1 MKKML
6 SLVLSLTLAAACMGC
21 AATGENTQNSL
32 SETGAAEQTTQEKET
47 SSEAQAHESLTSVTQ
62 AEIPET
68 LAQIPEGYEL
78 PADQQGTIERLDY
91 TTYESMSY
99 EEQSEELE
107 KTAYVYLPYG
117 YNEEEQYNVFYLM
130 HGGWSNETTMMGTD
144 RSPSMLKNI
153 VDHAIEDGRM
163 QPMII
168 VCPTYN
174 NTSPE
179 DSSDYGLALQL
190 TDNYHNELMNDLI
203 PAVESRYS
211 TFADDTTPEALTAS
225 RDHRA
230 FGGFSMGS
238 VTTWHTFQYCL
249 DYFRYFMPMSG
260 SLTTDGD
267 VMNEMVEDAGYG
279 SEDFFIFAMSG
290 TDDFAYSSFT
300 RQIEAMAA
308 VPGGNFVEADN
319 EQEGNLAYRVQEGG
333 THSGEYASQYIYNG
347 LCWFWNE

>member
-6 SLVLSLTLAAACMGC
+6 SLVLSLTIAAACMGC
-21 AATGENTQNSL
+21 AAAGENTQNSM
-32 SETGAAEQTTQEKET
+32 SETGAAEQTTQEMISAENET
-47 SSEAQAHESLTSVTQ
+47 VQTTVTR
-62 AEIPET
+62 AAIPET
-68 LAQIPEGYEL
+68 LAQVPEGYEL
-78 PADQQGTIERLDY
+78 PADQQGSIERLDY
-91 TTYESMSY
+91 TTYESMGY

-107 KTAYVYLPYG
+107 KTAYVYLPYE

-144 RSPSMLKNI
+144 RSPSTLKNI

-174 NTSPE
+174 NTSPD

-230 FGGFSMGS
+230 FGGFSLWKRTMS
-238 VTTWHTFQYCL
+238 RKVISPTESRKAEHIPENTRPSTFT
-249 DYFRYFMPMSG
+249 MAS
-260 SLTTDGD
+260 
-267 VMNEMVEDAGYG
+267 AG
-279 SEDFFIFAMSG
+279 SG
-290 TDDFAYSSFT
+290 TSS
-300 RQIEAMAA
+300 RI
-308 VPGGNFVEADN
+308 DN
-319 EQEGNLAYRVQEGG
+319 REGRH
-333 THSGEYASQYIYNG
+333 TK
-347 LCWFWNE
+347 

>member
-6 SLVLSLTLAAACMGC
+6 SLVLSLTIAAACMGC
-21 AATGENTQNSL
+21 AAAGENTQNSM
-32 SETGAAEQTTQEKET
+32 SETGAAEQTTQEMISAENET
-47 SSEAQAHESLTSVTQ
+47 VQTTVTR
-62 AEIPET
+62 AAIPET
-68 LAQIPEGYEL
+68 LAQVPEGYEL
-78 PADQQGTIERLDY
+78 PADQQGSIERLDY
-91 TTYESMSY
+91 TTYESMGY

-107 KTAYVYLPYG
+107 KTAYVYLPYE

-144 RSPSMLKNI
+144 RSPSTLKNI

-174 NTSPE
+174 NTSPD

-211 TFADDTTPEALTAS
+211 TFADDTTPEALTVS

-230 FGGFSMGS
+230 FGGFSLWKRTMS
-238 VTTWHTFQYCL
+238 RKVISPTESREAEHIPENTRPSTFT
-249 DYFRYFMPMSG
+249 MAS
-260 SLTTDGD
+260 
-267 VMNEMVEDAGYG
+267 AG
-279 SEDFFIFAMSG
+279 SG
-290 TDDFAYSSFT
+290 TSS
-300 RQIEAMAA
+300 RI
-308 VPGGNFVEADN
+308 DN
-319 EQEGNLAYRVQEGG
+319 REGRH
-333 THSGEYASQYIYNG
+333 TK
-347 LCWFWNE
+347 

>member
-6 SLVLSLTLAAACMGC
+6 SLILSLAIAAACMGC

-32 SETGAAEQTTQEKET
+32 SETGAAEQTTQEKEI
-47 SSEAQAHESLTSVTQ
+47 SSEAQAHESLTSVTR

-68 LAQIPEGYEL
+68 LAQVPEGYEL
-78 PADQQGTIERLDY
+78 PAEQQGSIERLDY

-107 KTAYVYLPYG
+107 KTAYVYLPYE

-144 RSPSMLKNI
+144 RSPSTLKNI

-179 DSSDYGLALQL
+179 DSSDYGLALRL

-230 FGGFSMGS
+230 FGGFSLWKRTMS
-238 VTTWHTFQYCL
+238 RKVISPTESRKAEHIPENTRPSTFT
-249 DYFRYFMPMSG
+249 MAS
-260 SLTTDGD
+260 
-267 VMNEMVEDAGYG
+267 AG
-279 SEDFFIFAMSG
+279 SG
-290 TDDFAYSSFT
+290 TSS
-300 RQIEAMAA
+300 RI
-308 VPGGNFVEADN
+308 DN
-319 EQEGNLAYRVQEGG
+319 REGRH
-333 THSGEYASQYIYNG
+333 TK
-347 LCWFWNE
+347 

>member
-6 SLVLSLTLAAACMGC
+6 SLVLSLTIAAACMGC
-21 AATGENTQNSL
+21 AAAGENTQNSM
-32 SETGAAEQTTQEKET
+32 SETGAAEQTTQEMISAENET
-47 SSEAQAHESLTSVTQ
+47 VQTTVTR
-62 AEIPET
+62 AAIPET
-68 LAQIPEGYEL
+68 LAQVPEGYEL
-78 PADQQGTIERLDY
+78 PADQQGSIERLDY
-91 TTYESMSY
+91 TTYESMGY

-107 KTAYVYLPYG
+107 KTAYVYLPYE

-144 RSPSMLKNI
+144 RSPSTLKNI

-174 NTSPE
+174 NTSPD

-279 SEDFFIFAMSG
+279 PEDFFIFAMSG

>member
-1 MKKML
+1 M
-6 SLVLSLTLAAACMGC
+6 
-21 AATGENTQNSL
+21 
-32 SETGAAEQTTQEKET
+32 SETGAAEQTTQEMISAENET
-47 SSEAQAHESLTSVTQ
+47 VQTTVTR
-62 AEIPET
+62 AAIPET
-68 LAQIPEGYEL
+68 LAQVPEGYEL
-78 PADQQGTIERLDY
+78 PADQQGSIERLDY
-91 TTYESMSY
+91 TTYESMGY

-107 KTAYVYLPYG
+107 KTAYVYLPYE

-144 RSPSMLKNI
+144 RSPSTLKNI

-174 NTSPE
+174 NTSPD

-279 SEDFFIFAMSG
+279 PEDFFIFAMSG

>member
-47 SSEAQAHESLTSVTQ
+47 SSETQVQEAQTTVTR
-62 AEIPET
+62 ATIPET

-117 YNEEEQYNVFYLM
+117 YDEEEQHNVFYLM

-144 RSPSMLKNI
+144 RSPSTLKNI

-190 TDNYHNELMNDLI
+190 TDNYHNELVNDLI

-211 TFADDTTPEALTAS
+211 TFADDTTPEVLTAS

-279 SEDFFIFAMSG
+279 PEDFFIFAMSG

-308 VPGGNFVEADN
+308 VPGGNLVEADN
-319 EQEGNLAYRVQEGG
+319 EQEGNLAYRVQEAG

>member
-1 MKKML
+1 
-6 SLVLSLTLAAACMGC
+6 MGC

-32 SETGAAEQTTQEKET
+32 SETGAAEQTTQEKEI
-47 SSEAQAHESLTSVTQ
+47 SSEAQAHESLTSVTR

-68 LAQIPEGYEL
+68 LAQVPEGYEL
-78 PADQQGTIERLDY
+78 PAEQQGSIERLDY

-117 YNEEEQYNVFYLM
+117 YDEEEQYNVFYLM

-144 RSPSMLKNI
+144 RSPSTLKNI

-174 NTSPE
+174 NTSPD

-230 FGGFSMGS
+230 FGGFSLWKRTMS
-238 VTTWHTFQYCL
+238 RKVISPTESRKAAHIPENTLPSTFT
-249 DYFRYFMPMSG
+249 MAS
-260 SLTTDGD
+260 
-267 VMNEMVEDAGYG
+267 AG
-279 SEDFFIFAMSG
+279 SG
-290 TDDFAYSSFT
+290 TSS
-300 RQIEAMAA
+300 RI
-308 VPGGNFVEADN
+308 DN
-319 EQEGNLAYRVQEGG
+319 REGRH
-333 THSGEYASQYIYNG
+333 TK
-347 LCWFWNE
+347 

>member
-6 SLVLSLTLAAACMGC
+6 SLVLSLTIAAACMGC
-21 AATGENTQNSL
+21 AAAGEDTQNSM
-32 SETGAAEQTTQEKET
+32 SETGAAEQTTQEMISAENET
-47 SSEAQAHESLTSVTQ
+47 VQTTVTR
-62 AEIPET
+62 AAIPET
-68 LAQIPEGYEL
+68 LAQVPEGYEL
-78 PADQQGTIERLDY
+78 PADQQGSIERLDY
-91 TTYESMSY
+91 TTYESMGY

-107 KTAYVYLPYG
+107 KTAYVYLPYE

-144 RSPSMLKNI
+144 RSPSTLKNI

-174 NTSPE
+174 NTSPD

-230 FGGFSMGS
+230 FGGFSLWKRTMSRKAISPTGS
-238 VTTWHTFQYCL
+238 RKAAHIPENTLPSTFT
-249 DYFRYFMPMSG
+249 MAS
-260 SLTTDGD
+260 
-267 VMNEMVEDAGYG
+267 AG
-279 SEDFFIFAMSG
+279 SG
-290 TDDFAYSSFT
+290 TSS
-300 RQIEAMAA
+300 RI
-308 VPGGNFVEADN
+308 DN
-319 EQEGNLAYRVQEGG
+319 REGRH
-333 THSGEYASQYIYNG
+333 TK
-347 LCWFWNE
+347 

>member
-1 MKKML
+1 MI
-6 SLVLSLTLAAACMGC
+6 SA
-21 AATGENTQNSL
+21 EN
-32 SETGAAEQTTQEKET
+32 ETVQTT
-47 SSEAQAHESLTSVTQ
+47 VTR
-62 AEIPET
+62 AAIPET
-68 LAQIPEGYEL
+68 LAQVPEGYEL
-78 PADQQGTIERLDY
+78 PADQQGSIERLDY
-91 TTYESMSY
+91 TTYESMGY

-107 KTAYVYLPYG
+107 KTAYVYLPYE

-144 RSPSMLKNI
+144 RSPSTLKNI

-174 NTSPE
+174 NTSPD

-230 FGGFSMGS
+230 FGGFSLWKRTMS
-238 VTTWHTFQYCL
+238 RKVISPTESRKAEHIPENTRPSTFT
-249 DYFRYFMPMSG
+249 MAS
-260 SLTTDGD
+260 
-267 VMNEMVEDAGYG
+267 AG
-279 SEDFFIFAMSG
+279 SG
-290 TDDFAYSSFT
+290 TSS
-300 RQIEAMAA
+300 RI
-308 VPGGNFVEADN
+308 DN
-319 EQEGNLAYRVQEGG
+319 REGRH
-333 THSGEYASQYIYNG
+333 TK
-347 LCWFWNE
+347 

>member
-6 SLVLSLTLAAACMGC
+6 SLVLSLTIAAACMGC
-21 AATGENTQNSL
+21 AAAGENTQNSM
-32 SETGAAEQTTQEKET
+32 SETGAAEQTTQEMISAENET
-47 SSEAQAHESLTSVTQ
+47 VQTTVTR
-62 AEIPET
+62 AAIPET
-68 LAQIPEGYEL
+68 LAQVPEGYEL
-78 PADQQGTIERLDY
+78 PADQQGSIERLDY
-91 TTYESMSY
+91 TTYESMGY

-107 KTAYVYLPYG
+107 KTAYVYLPYE

-144 RSPSMLKNI
+144 RSPSTLKNI

-174 NTSPE
+174 NTSPD

-230 FGGFSMGS
+230 FGGFSLWKRTMSRKAISPTGFRKAEHIPENTLPS
-238 VTTWHTFQYCL
+238 TFT
-249 DYFRYFMPMSG
+249 MAS
-260 SLTTDGD
+260 
-267 VMNEMVEDAGYG
+267 AG
-279 SEDFFIFAMSG
+279 SG
-290 TDDFAYSSFT
+290 TSS
-300 RQIEAMAA
+300 RI
-308 VPGGNFVEADN
+308 DN
-319 EQEGNLAYRVQEGG
+319 REGRH
-333 THSGEYASQYIYNG
+333 TK
-347 LCWFWNE
+347 

>member
-1 MKKML
+1 
-6 SLVLSLTLAAACMGC
+6 
-21 AATGENTQNSL
+21 
-32 SETGAAEQTTQEKET
+32 
-47 SSEAQAHESLTSVTQ
+47 
-62 AEIPET
+62 
-68 LAQIPEGYEL
+68 
-78 PADQQGTIERLDY
+78 
-91 TTYESMSY
+91 MSY

-117 YNEEEQYNVFYLM
+117 YDEEEQYNVFYLM

-144 RSPSMLKNI
+144 RSPSTLKNI

-174 NTSPE
+174 NTSPD

-230 FGGFSMGS
+230 FGGFSLWKRTMS
-238 VTTWHTFQYCL
+238 RKAISPTESRKAEHIPENTRPSTFT
-249 DYFRYFMPMSG
+249 MAS
-260 SLTTDGD
+260 
-267 VMNEMVEDAGYG
+267 AG
-279 SEDFFIFAMSG
+279 SG
-290 TDDFAYSSFT
+290 TSS
-300 RQIEAMAA
+300 RI
-308 VPGGNFVEADN
+308 DN
-319 EQEGNLAYRVQEGG
+319 REGRH
-333 THSGEYASQYIYNG
+333 TK
-347 LCWFWNE
+347 